1 MKLRNKKFAAG
12 ILAVIFAAAMPVSAF
27 AEEVSNSD
35 VADNTPAITVGDIKD
50 SLMNSL
56 KDIPSADELTKS
68 IIDPDLDAMK
78 EGLDSFNGSIK
89 DAADLPSIDII
100 KEDIETYYGEAF
112 ENVDTQQIK
121 EYLEEFNKLNPDS
134 QVDIEEFTE
143 LLKGNGST
151 TAPST
156 NNNETTASSTAD
168 KYIIMA
174 DVEGG
179 HPYLVYPGYDVEL
192 PEVATVTYNDGSKE
206 EVPVTWAMV
215 DGSPVDAKNHDTI
228 FTGEANEYGYFLVY
242 GTVAN
247 YNVKIVR
254 GVRITRDAEKPTE
267 STTTT
272 TEAATTTT
280 EEATT
285 TTTEAAPSETTTT
298 TDTVI
303 ENVQTGEGNY
313 SMIWVMFMF
322 SAAALAVTVTSRK
335 FRCA

>member
-35 VADNTPAITVGDIKD
+35 VADKTPTVTVDDIKESLKD
-50 SLMNSL
+50 SL
-56 KDIPSADELTKS
+56 KKIPSTDELMDAVTN
-68 IIDPDLDAMK
+68 PDLDAMK

-89 DAADLPSIDII
+89 DAADLPSIDVI

-134 QVDIEEFTE
+134 QVDIKEFTQ

-156 NNNETTASSTAD
+156 NNETTASSTAD
-168 KYIIMA
+168 KYIIKA
-174 DVEGG
+174 EAAKA
-179 HPYLVYPGYDVEL
+179 PYLVYPGYDVEL
-192 PEVATVTYNDGSKE
+192 PKTATVTYNDGSTE
-206 EVPVTWAMV
+206 EVPVTWTMA
-215 DGSPVDAKNHDTI
+215 DGSPVDSKNHDTI
-228 FTGEANEYGYFLVY
+228 FPGTENEYGYFLIY
-242 GTVAN
+242 GTVEN
-247 YNVKIVR
+247 FNVKIVK
-254 GVRITRDAEKPTE
+254 GVRITTKAEKPTE

-272 TEAATTTT
+272 TEATTTT
-280 EEATT
+280 TEATT

-313 SMIWVMFMF
+313 SMVWVMFMF